1 MRREEGEELDPDSLP
16 KNKYGLPDFTGDDR
30 SSTIIGIVVSVIFL
44 AVIAAAIIL

>member
-1 MRREEGEELDPDSLP
+1 MSPVGGEELDPESLP

-30 SSTIIGIVVSVIFL
+30 TSTVVGIAVSVIFL